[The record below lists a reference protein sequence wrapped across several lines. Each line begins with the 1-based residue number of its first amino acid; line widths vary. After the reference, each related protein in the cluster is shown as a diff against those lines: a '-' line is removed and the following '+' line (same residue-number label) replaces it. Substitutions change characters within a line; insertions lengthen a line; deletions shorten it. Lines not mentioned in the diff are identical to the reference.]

1 MVFVVSLLSAR
12 RSSLG
17 GTRSLLVERSVRRPR
32 PGAWATW
39 RLTVSGESFDFFL
52 GNSERTADS
61 MLPTDGSDLPEV
73 SVFAYTSADTGSPEY
88 QIAMLTERVNIITEH
103 LRENPKDYASTR
115 GLSLLNARRRRLLR
129 YLQSVDL
136 ERFDRLVS
144 ALKLR
149 VRREDT
155 ALSRRRDLT
164 DEAHLIAFV
173 CCYHRMVATREDYGY
188 LVSVAGM
195 AFTLN

>member
-61 MLPTDGSDLPEV
+61 MLPTDGSDLPEGGGSKEWLNYRRV
-73 SVFAYTSADTGSPEY
+73 KQASERFRLHERDTGSPEY

-164 DEAHLIAFV
+164 DE
-173 CCYHRMVATREDYGY
+173 RT
-188 LVSVAGM
+188 
-195 AFTLN
+195 